1 MFLKSVLFISF
12 ILSMP
17 GVLNAQEIDLL
28 ILNRDY
34 QQALSRIEQQ
44 LSSEPTAGLFFK
56 KGLVCEKLMD
66 FEGAISAL
74 RQACMADSMQT
85 VYQEELAEA
94 YSALGNYNDAA
105 LCLQRAA
112 HFDPENLPLK
122 GKLGQCFINLKSY
135 REAYYWYDQ
144 IYKKDSA
151 NAYYNRYFA
160 YAAFQ
165 TGKLDLAVRLYEQL
179 VNQNSRDLN
188 VYLNLAGIYANK
200 KENTDKGEA
209 VCSKGLRIFPEHPFL
224 LLKWADVCFKNKEY
238 IRAVVPFERYLA
250 KNDSTYEVLKNY
262 GVCLYFNRSEK
273 KALSVLNK
281 CYLQA
286 VNDPIVNFYIGA
298 CYKNLKQFP
307 ESIEFF
313 KLAIETATP
322 FYLDEIYQH
331 MGQAYGL
338 IREYEKSIEAYQEA
352 LKLNPANVE
361 LLFEIATTYEE
372 FKSNETMALNYYQ
385 IYLKEA
391 GETAKRANYAL
402 DRIKNLKE
410 DLFFE
415 K

>member
-1 MFLKSVLFISF
+1 MLSKTALFIG
-12 ILSMP
+12 L
-17 GVLNAQEIDLL
+17 VLLISGKINAQEIDLL

-34 QQALSRIEQQ
+34 QRALVRIDRMLE
-44 LSSEPTAGLFFK
+44 SEPTADLYFK

-66 FEGAISAL
+66 FDGAVTAFRL
-74 RQACMADSMQT
+74 AFAADST
-85 VYQEELAEA
+85 STIYLEELAEA
-94 YSALGNYNDAA
+94 YSGLGNYNDAA
-105 LCLQRAA
+105 LCLQRAV
-112 HFDPENLPLK
+112 HLDPERLPLK
-122 GKLGQCFINLKSY
+122 GKLGQCLINLKSY
-135 REAYYWYDQ
+135 GEAYTWYDQ
-144 IYKKDSA
+144 IYKVDST

-160 YAAFQ
+160 YVAFQ
-165 TGKLDLAVRLYEQL
+165 TGKLDLAVRLYERL
-179 VNQNSRDLN
+179 VNQKSRDLN

-200 KENTDKGEA
+200 KENRDKGEA
-209 VCSKGLRIFPEHPFL
+209 VCAKGLLIFPEHPFL

-238 IRAVVPFERYLA
+238 ARAVLPFERYLA

-262 GVCLYFNRSEK
+262 GVCLYFNHLEDS
-273 KALSVLNK
+273 ALQILNK
-281 CYLQA
+281 CYSQ
-286 VNDPIVNFYIGA
+286 VINDPIVNFYIGA

-338 IREYEKSIEAYQEA
+338 LREYEKSIEAYQEA
-352 LKLNPANVE
+352 LELNPTNVE

-372 FKSNETMALNYYQ
+372 FRSKETMALNYYQ

-391 GETAKRANYAL
+391 GEKARRADYAL
-402 DRIKNLKE
+402 DRIKKLKE

-415 K
+415 N